1 MRGAWPPARPSHAPS
16 SPPPLTAARR
26 PTVVLPTELLGGG
39 VAGLAGERESE
50 QGLVCACASCFMVFP
65 VSALIVSS
73 QPILWRPRF
82 LLPLT
87 MPSIKDFSKES
98 DPTMCPKRHPWLRSR
113 PALGSKEVD
122 TPGGQGE
129 ASRGATQRTSC
140 LFIGAT
146 LLFSCDLRRGKFLG
160 REFAKVFWGE
170 GGCFCNTAI

>member
-98 DPTMCPKRHPWLRSR
+98 DPTMCPKWHYWPKHLRGTVLCPPGPSR
-113 PALGSKEVD
+113 PSRRSPRVSPASFRSPSSSQNTQVD
-122 TPGGQGE
+122 
-129 ASRGATQRTSC
+129 
-140 LFIGAT
+140 
-146 LLFSCDLRRGKFLG
+146 
-160 REFAKVFWGE
+160 
-170 GGCFCNTAI
+170 CF